1 MNAEN
6 AKLGIRKIY
15 RAQILSIFVSI
26 FSIAG
31 AIAMIGFGKVISSGG
46 KSINNTDVVSL
57 IVLLASMVLGLI
69 TFILNLRGIM
79 ISSKDEPKFKEA
91 LASVILGLVAS
102 ILAAVFSNSNPSL
115 SSISESA
122 SNIAE
127 LFTAYYIIRGCINL
141 ARQNNDEKIAKSGKR
156 AIIMNIIA
164 LVLAAVL
171 KGAPTIIP
179 SAGKESVKAILSLV
193 SLVLPIIAYVVYL
206 RVLRR
211 TSDIL

>member
-26 FSIAG
+26 FSVAG

-115 SSISESA
+115 SSIFESA

>member
-1 MNAEN
+1 MN
-6 AKLGIRKIY
+6 
-15 RAQILSIFVSI
+15 
-26 FSIAG
+26 FSIASTPRLPIMNVG
-31 AIAMIGFGKVISSGG
+31 AD
-46 KSINNTDVVSL
+46 TDVVSL

-69 TFILNLRGIM
+69 AFILNLRGIM

-115 SSISESA
+115 SSLFESA

-156 AIIMNIIA
+156 AITMNVIA

-179 SAGKESVKAILSLV
+179 AAGKESVKAMLSLV
-193 SLVLPIIAYVVYL
+193 SLVLTIIAYVVYL

>member
-69 TFILNLRGIM
+69 AFILNLRGIM

-115 SSISESA
+115 SSLFESA

-193 SLVLPIIAYVVYL
+193 SLVLTIIAYVVYL
-206 RVLRR
+206 KVLRR